1 MMREEMTKSL
11 PVSKRMVWESY
22 LKVVSKN
29 GGAGI
34 DHESIEIFDANMSK
48 NLYKIWNRM
57 TSGSY
62 FPPPVRTVFI
72 PKKQGGVRPLGIPTV
87 ADRIAQGVVK
97 DYLEPLME
105 AIFHNSSFGYRP
117 GRSAHDALTQCRSN
131 CTRKAWVL
139 DVDIK
144 GFFDNISHSMMM
156 ELLAQHTQEKWIL
169 MYVERWLKAGVEQE
183 DGSIAARMKGTPQ
196 GGVISPLLANIYLHH
211 AFDNW
216 MDEIHKHC
224 PFERYA
230 DDIVIH
236 CNSKKEAELM
246 LEALKVRM
254 QQYELTLHPEKT
266 KIVYC
271 KNYQRLEKHDNESF
285 TFLSYSFQPRTIK
298 SRFGGRL
305 LVFGAAICNAAKTGI
320 RTAIKAVLRTQW
332 STQTLEWFASK
343 LNPKIRGWIN
353 YYTRFNKDEAH
364 GVFYYLNELIRKWM
378 KNTFKILGRGKLYKK
393 YQLRQAENPLLF
405 YHWKIG
411 IKA

>member
-1 MMREEMTKSL
+1 MTKSL
-11 PVSKRMVWESY
+11 PVSKRMVFESY

-34 DHESIEIFDANMSK
+34 DRESIEMFNANMSG
-48 NLYKIWNRM
+48 NLYKLWNRM

-72 PKKQGGVRPLGIPTV
+72 PKKQGGLRPLGIPTV
-87 ADRIAQGVVK
+87 SDRIAQGVVK
-97 DYLEPLME
+97 DYLEPSME

-117 GRSAHDALTQCRSN
+117 GRSAHDALVQCQAN
-131 CTRKAWVL
+131 CMQKAWVL

-144 GFFDNISHSMMM
+144 GFFDNISHSIMM
-156 ELLAQHTQEKWIL
+156 ELLRQHTPEKWVL

-183 DGSIAARMKGTPQ
+183 DGSITARTKGTPQ
-196 GGVISPLLANIYLHH
+196 GGVISPLLANVYLHH
-211 AFDNW
+211 AFDKW
-216 MDEIHKHC
+216 MDEAQPQC

-236 CNSKKEAELM
+236 CSSKEKAEQM
-246 LEALKVRM
+246 LEELKTRM
-254 QQYELTLHPEKT
+254 QEFELTLHPEKT

-271 KNYQRLEKHDNESF
+271 KNYQRCEKHDSESF
-285 TFLSYSFQPRTIK
+285 TFLSYSFQPRTVK
-298 SRFGGRL
+298 DKFSRAKRL
-305 LVFGAAICNAAKTGI
+305 LVFSAAICNAAKTSI
-320 RTAIKAVLRTQW
+320 RTAIKEVLRTQW
-332 STQTLEWFASK
+332 STQSLEWFADK

-353 YYTRFNKDEAH
+353 YYTRFNRDEAH

-378 KNTFKILGRGKLYKK
+378 KNTYKIRGKDKLYKK
-393 YQLRQAENPLLF
+393 YQLIQAENPLLF